1 MGRERMIQTITK
13 TIVVGTNRFS
23 PQTATVGW
31 VDEHQQT
38 DIKEFYTS
46 DYIGVQQ
53 GDVITFGAAVTTQW
67 WHLVAYNG
75 EKEPYP
81 KVTIHTG
88 LSVVQRLD
96 QTTSIMEYTV
106 PIGVAYVRL
115 ICDAEYLHQ
124 YLVTIN
130 RPFRAEEYRAI
141 VASPTAEILT
151 DATFV
156 TSENWTVV
164 VNTRGQGTM
173 RVGEQTVP
181 FSPSTIVCV
190 PPNVP
195 FQKQS
200 QEGFVDIHI
209 QASSFSPAGRWHTGV
224 LTVQDDDSQS
234 VEALAQLMLRVF
246 WQGDSDKTLLNQ
258 LYATLEQIVLYRVNE
273 EASCNR
279 QVKRMMDQMQSGFTN
294 PDFSLEQI
302 FMQEHYSQN
311 HLRRLFKQEVG
322 CSPLAY
328 LLTLRVDYAK
338 ELMRQ
343 NRNREVTIAQ
353 IGLMSGFRDPCYFSR
368 IFKKRTGFSPAQ
380 FMKK

>member
-1 MGRERMIQTITK
+1 M
-13 TIVVGTNRFS
+13 
-23 PQTATVGW
+23 
-31 VDEHQQT
+31 
-38 DIKEFYTS
+38 
-46 DYIGVQQ
+46 
-53 GDVITFGAAVTTQW
+53 TTQW

-88 LSVVQRLD
+88 LSVVQQLD

-106 PIGVAYVRL
+106 PIGVVYVRL
-115 ICDAEYLHQ
+115 ICAAEYLHQ

-130 RPFRAEEYRAI
+130 RPFRAEEYHAI
-141 VASPTAEILT
+141 MASPASEILT
-151 DATFV
+151 QSIPM
-156 TSENWTVV
+156 TSEYWTVV
-164 VNTRGQGTM
+164 VSTRGQGTM
-173 RVGEQTVP
+173 TVGEQGAP

-200 QEGFVDIHI
+200 ADGFVDIQI
-209 QASSFSPAGRWHTGV
+209 QTTAFSPALRWHTGV

-246 WQGDSDKTLLNQ
+246 WQADSDRTLLNQ
-258 LYATLEQIVLYRVNE
+258 LYATLEQIILYRLNE
-273 EASCNR
+273 EASCNHR
-279 QVKRMMDQMQSGFTN
+279 IKQMISQMQNNFTD
-294 PDFSLEQI
+294 PDFTLEQL
-302 FMQEHYSQN
+302 FTQEHYSQN

-338 ELMRQ
+338 ELIRQ
-343 NRNREVTIAQ
+343 NQNREVTMAQ
-353 IGLMSGFRDPCYFSR
+353 IAVMCGFHDPCYFSR
-368 IFKKRTGFSPAQ
+368 IFKKRTGVSPAQ
-380 FMKK
+380 YMKNQI

>member
-1 MGRERMIQTITK
+1 MIQKITK
-13 TIVVGTNRFS
+13 TIVVGYNRFH

-38 DIKEFYTS
+38 DIEEFYTS
-46 DYIGVQQ
+46 DYIAVQQ
-53 GDVITFGAAVTTQW
+53 GDVITFGAAVTDQG

-88 LSVVQRLD
+88 LAVVQRLD

-115 ICDAEYLHQ
+115 VCAADYLHQ
-124 YLVTIN
+124 YLVAIN
-130 RPFRAEEYRAI
+130 RPFRAEEYWAI
-141 VASPTAEILT
+141 VASSTAEILT
-151 DATFV
+151 DASFV
-156 TSENWTVV
+156 SSENWTVV
-164 VNTRGQGTM
+164 VNTHGCGTM
-173 RVGEQTVP
+173 TVGEQRVS

-195 FQKQS
+195 FQKHS
-200 QEGFVDIHI
+200 AEGFIDIQI
-209 QASSFSPAGRWHTGV
+209 QTTDFSPAKRWHTGV

-246 WQGDSDKTLLNQ
+246 WQVDGDNTLLNQ
-258 LYATLEQIVLYRVNE
+258 LYATLEQIVLYRINE
-273 EASCNR
+273 EASFH
-279 QVKRMMDQMQSGFTN
+279 QQIKRMLNQMQNNFTD
-294 PDFSLEQI
+294 PDFALEQL
-302 FMQEHYSQN
+302 FTREHYSQN

-338 ELMRQ
+338 ERMRQ
-343 NRNREVTIAQ
+343 NQGRQVTIAQ
-353 IGLMSGFRDPCYFSR
+353 IGFMSGFRDPCYFSR
-368 IFKKRTGFSPAQ
+368 IFKKRTGVSPAHY
-380 FMKK
+380 MKNQI